1 MTLEFIL
8 GILQIVLIATTP
20 LVFAGIGELV
30 TEKSGVLNLGVE
42 GMMLVGAVTAFIMLV
57 ITGSYFL
64 AFFVSILSGIIMS
77 GLFAFLVLNLMSNQI
92 ATGLALTIFG
102 IGLSSMLGKQYI
114 GTPIDGLSPWFF
126 VIFSFVIVFLVSYF
140 FYKTKAGLI
149 LRAVGESHN
158 SAHALGYSVIK
169 IRYLSILFGG
179 SMCALAGSYISI
191 CYAPMWQEG
200 MTAGRGW
207 IALAL
212 VVFATWKPERVLI
225 GAYIFGG
232 VTILQMNLQALGLR
246 FPGQFFS
253 MAPYVA
259 TIIVLVLISSNK
271 LRIKLSAPAS
281 LTIPFYKGR

>member
-1 MTLEFIL
+1 MNLDLIL

-42 GMMLVGAVTAFIMLV
+42 GMMLVGAVSAFIILV

-77 GLFAFLVLNLMSNQI
+77 GLFAFLVLFLMSNQI

-102 IGLSSMLGKQYI
+102 IGLSSMIGKQYI

-126 VIFSFVIVFLVSYF
+126 VIFSFLIVFLVSYF

-169 IRYLSILFGG
+169 IRFLSILFGG

-281 LTIPFYKGR
+281 LTIPFYRGR

>member
-1 MTLEFIL
+1 MNLDLIL

-42 GMMLVGAVTAFIMLV
+42 GMMLVGAVSAFIILV

-77 GLFAFLVLNLMSNQI
+77 GLFAFLVLFLMSNQI

-126 VIFSFVIVFLVSYF
+126 VIFSFLIVFLVSYF

-158 SAHALGYSVIK
+158 SALALGYSVIK
-169 IRYLSILFGG
+169 IRFLSILFGG

>member
-1 MTLEFIL
+1 MSLELII
-8 GILQIVLIATTP
+8 GILEIVLIATTP

-42 GMMLVGAVTAFIMLV
+42 GMMLVGAVTAFVTLV
-57 ITGSYFL
+57 ITGSYFF
-64 AFFVSILSGIIMS
+64 AFFISILSGIVMS
-77 GLFAFLVLNLMSNQI
+77 GLFAILVLFLMSNQI

-102 IGLSSMLGKQYI
+102 IGLSSMLGKEYI
-114 GTPIDGLSPWFF
+114 GTPIDGLTPWFF
-126 VIFSFVIVFLVSYF
+126 VIFSFIIVFLVSYF
-140 FYKTKAGLI
+140 FYKTKTGLI

-158 SAHALGYSVIK
+158 SAHALGYSVVK
-169 IRYLSILFGG
+169 IRFLSILFGG

-253 MAPYVA
+253 MAPYIA
-259 TIIVLVLISSNK
+259 TIVVLVLISSNR

>member
-1 MTLEFIL
+1 MNLDLIL

-42 GMMLVGAVTAFIMLV
+42 GMMLVGAVSAFIILV

-77 GLFAFLVLNLMSNQI
+77 GLFAFLVLFLMSNQI

-126 VIFSFVIVFLVSYF
+126 VIFSFLIVFLVSYF

-169 IRYLSILFGG
+169 IRFLSIIFGG

-212 VVFATWKPERVLI
+212 VVFATWKPERVII

>member
-1 MTLEFIL
+1 MNLDLIL

-42 GMMLVGAVTAFIMLV
+42 GMMLVGAVSAFIILV

-77 GLFAFLVLNLMSNQI
+77 GLFAFLVLFLMSNQI

-126 VIFSFVIVFLVSYF
+126 VIFSFLIVFLVSYF

-169 IRYLSILFGG
+169 IRFLSIIFGG
-179 SMCALAGSYISI
+179 SVCALAGSYISI

-271 LRIKLSAPAS
+271 LRIKLSSPAS

>member
-1 MTLEFIL
+1 MNLDLIL

-42 GMMLVGAVTAFIMLV
+42 GMMLVGAVSAFIILV

-77 GLFAFLVLNLMSNQI
+77 GLFAFLVLFLMSNQI

-126 VIFSFVIVFLVSYF
+126 VIFSFLIVFLVSYF

-169 IRYLSILFGG
+169 IRFLSIIFGG

-271 LRIKLSAPAS
+271 LSIKLSAPAS

>member
-1 MTLEFIL
+1 MNLDLIL

-42 GMMLVGAVTAFIMLV
+42 GMMLVGAVSAFIILV

-64 AFFVSILSGIIMS
+64 AFFVAILSGIIMS
-77 GLFAFLVLNLMSNQI
+77 GLFAFLVLFLMSNQI

-126 VIFSFVIVFLVSYF
+126 VIFSFLIVFLVSYF

-169 IRYLSILFGG
+169 IRFLSILFGG

-253 MAPYVA
+253 MAPYIA

>member
-1 MTLEFIL
+1 MNLDLIL

-42 GMMLVGAVTAFIMLV
+42 GMMLVGAVSAFIILV

-77 GLFAFLVLNLMSNQI
+77 GLFAFLVLFLMSNQI

-126 VIFSFVIVFLVSYF
+126 VIFSFLIVFLVSYF

-169 IRYLSILFGG
+169 IRFLSILFGG

-271 LRIKLSAPAS
+271 LRIKLSAPAA

>member
-1 MTLEFIL
+1 MNLDLIL

-42 GMMLVGAVTAFIMLV
+42 GMMLVGAVSAFIILV

-77 GLFAFLVLNLMSNQI
+77 GLFAFLVLFLMSNQI

-126 VIFSFVIVFLVSYF
+126 VIFSFLIVFLVSYF

-169 IRYLSILFGG
+169 IRFLSIIFGG

-281 LTIPFYKGR
+281 FTIPFYKGR

>member
-1 MTLEFIL
+1 MNIDLII
-8 GILQIVLIATTP
+8 GIIQIILIATTP

-42 GMMLVGAVTAFIMLV
+42 GMMLMGAVSAFVTLV
-57 ITGSYFL
+57 ITQSYIL
-64 AFFVSILSGIIMS
+64 AFLVSILSGILMS
-77 GLFAFLVLNLMSNQI
+77 GLFAFLVLVLMSNQV

-102 IGLSSMLGKQYI
+102 IGLSSVVGKAYI
-114 GTPIDGLSPWFF
+114 GTPIVGMTPWYF

-140 FYKTKAGLI
+140 FYRTKSGLI

-158 SAHALGYSVIK
+158 SAHALGYSVLQ
-169 IRYLSILFGG
+169 IRLYSIVFGG
-179 SMCALAGSYISI
+179 CMCALAGSYMSI

-212 VVFATWKPERVLI
+212 VVFATWKPGRVLI

-232 VTILQMNLQALGLR
+232 VTILQMNLQAFGLR
-246 FPGQFFS
+246 LPGQFFN
-253 MAPYVA
+253 MAPYIA
-259 TIIVLVLISSNK
+259 TMIVLVLISSNR

>member
-1 MTLEFIL
+1 MNLDLIL

-42 GMMLVGAVTAFIMLV
+42 GMMLVGAVSAFIILV

-77 GLFAFLVLNLMSNQI
+77 GLFAFLVLFLMSNQI

-102 IGLSSMLGKQYI
+102 IGLSSMFGKQYI

-126 VIFSFVIVFLVSYF
+126 VIFSFLIVFLVSYF

-169 IRYLSILFGG
+169 IRFLSILFGG

>member
-42 GMMLVGAVTAFIMLV
+42 GMMLVGAVTAFIILV

-149 LRAVGESHN
+149 LRSVGESHN

-281 LTIPFYKGR
+281 LTKPFFKGR